1 MNRRFGFVK
10 VATASFDTMVADPDA
25 NAKSMASLMRQ
36 ARSEQVDI
44 LVFPELALTGYTCAD
59 LFLQSFFIRKAE
71 HALYALAEES
81 RGSAMIIVAGLPV
94 LQDGRLFN
102 AAVFLQ
108 DGRLLG
114 AVPKSYVPNYQEFY
128 EARWFVP
135 ALARLSSHIRLCGQE
150 IPFAP
155 EIIVRTGS
163 VRLACE
169 ICEDLWTNL
178 PPSSFHTF
186 YGANIIV
193 NPSASN
199 EVATKS
205 RYRRDLVRMQ
215 SGRCSCAYV
224 YASSGAGESTTDLVF
239 SGHCIIADNGM
250 VAAESQESLGLL
262 CAILDLE
269 RLENERLKVNSAAQA
284 SGGVRS
290 PFDYIYVDAA
300 PMEENGLLPLQVDP
314 FPFVPPKE
322 ESEARCLEILHLQ
335 ARGLAQRLRRSGLSS
350 SVIGISGGLDSTL
363 ALLVSVEAHRLLG
376 WPVNRVLGVTMPGFG
391 TSAQTKGNA
400 LDLMKLLG
408 VTCRT
413 VDIRPA
419 CERHFQDIGH
429 APDHYDV
436 TFENVQARERT
447 QILMDIA
454 NQEHGLVIGTG
465 DLSELALGWS
475 TYNGDHMSMYAVN
488 CGVPKTLVRF
498 LVSVYGR
505 LHPELQ
511 KVLEDICHTAI
522 SPELLPP
529 DSGGHIQSTEDA
541 IGRYALHDFFLY
553 HFVRHGC
560 SREKIQT
567 LAFLAFPEIPQ
578 ESVRSTLDVFMR
590 RFATQQFKRSCL
602 PDGPKVGTVALSPRG
617 DWRMPSDLFCPSFGS
632 GTDES

>member
-1 MNRRFGFVK
+1 MNRKFGFVK
-10 VATASFDTMVADPDA
+10 AATASFDTMVADPDA

-36 ARSEQVDI
+36 ARSEHVDI

-59 LFLQSFFIRKAE
+59 LFLQTFFIRKAE
-71 HALYALAEES
+71 QALYGLVEES
-81 RGSAMIIVAGLPV
+81 RGASMIVVVGLPV

-102 AAVFLQ
+102 VAVFLQ

-128 EARWFVP
+128 EARWFAP
-135 ALARLSSHIRLCGQE
+135 ASARLSSHIRICGQE

-155 EIIVRTGS
+155 EIIVRSGP

-178 PPSSFHTF
+178 PPSSFHTL

-199 EVATKS
+199 EVATKR

-224 YASSGAGESTTDLVF
+224 YASSGTGESTTDLVF
-239 SGHCIIADNGM
+239 SGHCIIADNGA
-250 VAAESQESLGLL
+250 VAAEAQESLGLL
-262 CAILDLE
+262 SAVLDLE
-269 RLENERLKVNSAAQA
+269 KLENEKLRVNSAAHGA
-284 SGGVRS
+284 GGLQY
-290 PFDYIYVDAA
+290 PFSYTYVEAA
-300 PMEENGLLPLQVDP
+300 PFEETGLLPPHVEP
-314 FPFVPPKE
+314 FPFVPPE
-322 ESEARCLEILHLQ
+322 EEASERCLEILHLQ

-363 ALLVSVEAHRLLG
+363 ALLVAVEAHCLLG
-376 WPVNRVLGVTMPGFG
+376 WPVERVTGVTMPGFG
-391 TSAQTKGNA
+391 TSSRTKGNA
-400 LDLMKLLG
+400 LELMRRLG
-408 VTCRT
+408 ITCRT

-429 APDHYDV
+429 APDVYDV

-498 LVSVYGR
+498 LVSAYGS
-505 LHPELQ
+505 LHPDLRDI
-511 KVLEDICHTAI
+511 LEDICHTAI
-522 SPELLPP
+522 SPELLPL
-529 DSGGHIQSTEDA
+529 DAGGRIQSTEDT
-541 IGRYALHDFFLY
+541 IGRYVLHDFFLY

-560 SREKIQT
+560 SRDKMLV
-567 LAFLAFPEIPQ
+567 LASLAFPEFTE
-578 ESVRSTLDVFMR
+578 ESIGSTLDTFLR
-590 RFATQQFKRSCL
+590 RFASQQFKRSCL

-617 DWRMPSDLFCPSFGS
+617 DWRMPSDLFCPSFGC
-632 GTDES
+632 GPTDF